1 MIAITSTVALTIS
14 HWITPSRVRH
24 GMPPPNSGWLS
35 AMTSC
40 DELFSIPPPPQ
51 GLVVGN
57 TTQKGVSKMSYRE
70 VKAAVESGGFRHLD
84 LVFLEAALDQCAV
97 DRELRKQR
105 ARRRGLQRREVL

>member
-24 GMPPPNSGWLS
+24 GRPPPNSGWLS

-40 DELFSIPPPPQ
+40 DELFSIPPPPR

-57 TTQKGVSKMSYRE
+57 TTQKGVSKMRYRE
-70 VKAAVESGGFRHLD
+70 VKPPVESRVCRHLA
-84 LVFLEAALDQCAV
+84 LVFLQAALDQCGV
-97 DRELRKQR
+97 DRELRQ
-105 ARRRGLQRREVL
+105 